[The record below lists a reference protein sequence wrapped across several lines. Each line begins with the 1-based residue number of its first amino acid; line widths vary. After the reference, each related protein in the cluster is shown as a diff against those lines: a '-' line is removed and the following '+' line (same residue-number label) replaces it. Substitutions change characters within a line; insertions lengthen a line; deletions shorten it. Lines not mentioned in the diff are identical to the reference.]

1 MRDLILIFRVLLFAL
16 PALLLPGAAFS
27 QEGEEE
33 DYAEEA
39 GEASAPQAD
48 EQFPAA
54 PEEPDDAQDVPILD
68 RGDYMAQNAVPQ
80 VQTFS
85 LDNAPIQAA
94 APEPEPT
101 YDEPPEARGQRTSDI
116 QFKNIMDQNEFAPPA
131 AQPAARMEAG
141 RYGMGFGVTG
151 KGAGGGGYGGDGGG
165 YDRGHAAPAEPPV
178 VVPLKVFEELRQKIQ
193 ALIEKES
200 RRQAPAVVLGA
211 ADYRGEA
218 RPGSLSLHLALQVTL
233 GRPDKWKIVPL
244 VGDGA
249 VLARATV
256 GGQPIPVSRQNGYH
270 VWVTQRTGEVTVD
283 IDLLVP
289 NRKPRGAIEYD
300 FFVARTPVTRFTC
313 RFPVAGLEPKIDAA
327 IQSSASPAGDGT
339 LVVAAL
345 RPTTRIHL
353 VGFKEIGEDA
363 GRPAK
368 VSADTMNLV
377 SIDEGTLD
385 VFTVVRYRI
394 LYASTK
400 EFSLRI
406 PPGLRVVA
414 ADGEGAFHYTQE
426 TTPEGTLLRG
436 ETAFPIR
443 NAYEISL
450 RLHREIQKGNEEIDL
465 PLPQCAGVDRQ
476 YGWVAVEVPGKLQ
489 LTELSVQQAE
499 PVDVRLLPAEML
511 AGAVSPILKAY
522 HVLTPAARIRLGLS
536 RLPEK
541 EPFTGSVDRVRA
553 VSQVSAEGTVQTEM
567 TITLR
572 NRLRHNL
579 NLTLPAGS
587 EVLSATLDGRPVR
600 PSQDE
605 KGRIVLPLKR
615 SSGGDRLRPFHL
627 RVSLRSQTGELGFF
641 GRVSLALPALDLP
654 VSSLAWQVF
663 APSRNIY
670 GRLRG
675 DIEPQEAV
683 GHGTW
688 NPAPQRLGPLG
699 TAVTAGPVA
708 LDGGLAGGG
717 GDAGAMP
724 VRLNVDRSGTEL
736 SYSRYWMPAGHP
748 VEVSFAYARSWLRIP
763 AWLLLA
769 AVLGAAVLLLS
780 MRFATPPAHGLFWA
794 GALVGLGVLWPLHW
808 AGGTFAILLG
818 LALGI
823 AAVLWQHH
831 GLSRMGGKISEWFR
845 TVWSR
850 FTSRPAAAPQRP
862 ARWIATIVLGLGM
875 LACSLLLLGSLLDLL
890 GLLLGFGPISS
901 LAGAAALML

>member
-1 MRDLILIFRVLLFAL
+1 MRNLTYTCRVLLFAL
-16 PALLLPGAAFS
+16 CALLVPSVALP

-33 DYAEEA
+33 DYAEPAAEEYA
-39 GEASAPQAD
+39 AD
-48 EQFPAA
+48 E
-54 PEEPDDAQDVPILD
+54 EPPQYASNVMPNQGI
-68 RGDYMAQNAVPQ
+68 VPQ

-85 LDNAPIQAA
+85 LDNAAPVQA
-94 APEPEPT
+94 APEPEPALEEQT
-101 YDEPPEARGQRTSDI
+101 RSFGRQASDI
-116 QFKNIMDQNEFAPPA
+116 QFKNIMDQNEYAPQAAPA
-131 AQPAARMEAG
+131 AARMEAG
-141 RYGMGFGVTG
+141 HYGLGMGATG
-151 KGAGGGGYGGDGGG
+151 KGYGGGGYGSGYGGVPP
-165 YDRGHAAPAEPPV
+165 AVAAEPPV

-193 ALIEKES
+193 ALVEKES
-200 RRQAPAVVLGA
+200 KRKAPAVVLGA

-218 RPGSLSLHLALQVTL
+218 RPGALSLHLTLQVTL

-256 GGQPIPVSRQNGYH
+256 GGQPIPVSSQNGYH
-270 VWVTQRTGEVTVD
+270 VWVTQRTGEVTVEL
-283 IDLLVP
+283 DLLVP

-300 FFVARTPVTRFTC
+300 FLVARTPVTRFSC

-327 IQSSASPAGDGT
+327 IQSAASPAGGGT
-339 LVVAAL
+339 LLNATL

-353 VGFKEIGEDA
+353 VGFKEIGEEA

-385 VFTVVRYRI
+385 VFSVVRYRI

-400 EFSLRI
+400 EFALRI
-406 PPGLRVVA
+406 PAGLRVVA
-414 ADGEGAFHYTQE
+414 ADGEGAFHYVQE
-426 TTPEGTLLRG
+426 TTPEGTILRG

-450 RLHREIQKGNEEIDL
+450 RLHREIQKGSEEIDL
-465 PLPQCAGVDRQ
+465 PLPQCLGVDRQ

-489 LTELSVQQAE
+489 LTELQVQQAE
-499 PVDVRLLPAEML
+499 PVDVRLLPGEML

-553 VSQVSAEGTVQTEM
+553 VSQVSSEGTVQTEM

-579 NLTLPAGS
+579 NLTLPAGT

-615 SSGGDRLRPFHL
+615 STGGERLRPFHL
-627 RVSLRSQTGELGFF
+627 RVSMRTQVGELGWF
-641 GRVSLALPALDLP
+641 GRVSLALPAIDLP
-654 VSSLAWQVF
+654 VSSLAWQVY

-670 GRLRG
+670 GRLKG

-688 NPAPQRLGPLG
+688 NPAPQRMNALG
-699 TAVTAGPVA
+699 TGVSAGPVA

-736 SYSRYWMPAGHP
+736 SYSRYWMTAEHP
-748 VEVSFAYARSWLRIP
+748 VEVSFAYARGWLRIP

-769 AVLGAAVLLLS
+769 AVLGAALLLLS
-780 MRFATPPAHGLFWA
+780 LRFTAPPSRVPFWA
-794 GALVGLGVLWPLHW
+794 GVVVGLGVLWPLHW
-808 AGGTFAILLG
+808 AGGVLAILFG
-818 LALGI
+818 LLLGI
-823 AAVLWQHH
+823 AAVIWQRH
-831 GLSRMGGKISEWFR
+831 GLRRIGQTLAEWAR
-845 TVWSR
+845 TLWSR
-850 FTSRPAAAPQRP
+850 FRARATSAPASP
-862 ARWIATIVLGLGM
+862 ARIVGRVLLG
-875 LACSLLLLGSLLDLL
+875 AALLVLTLVLLGSLLDLL
-890 GLLLGFGPISS
+890 GLLLGFGPIYS
-901 LAGAAALML
+901 LAGAAAMML